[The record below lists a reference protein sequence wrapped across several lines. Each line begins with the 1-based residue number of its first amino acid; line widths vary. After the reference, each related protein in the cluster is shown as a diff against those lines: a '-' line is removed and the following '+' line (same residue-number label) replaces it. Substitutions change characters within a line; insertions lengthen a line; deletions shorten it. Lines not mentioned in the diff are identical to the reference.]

1 MTSQSDSS
9 KRIPE
14 LDGLRGVAILSVLV
28 YHYLEQQGPTPPHSL
43 THYAQRLVLMGWSGV
58 DLFFVLSGFLIGGI
72 LLDARESHSYFSTFY
87 LRRFFRIIPIYYLW
101 IALYILVVMLA
112 SGFLLRHSNSGI
124 LPRPD
129 FSVYA
134 HFLFLQNIFLF
145 PYGGVAGAWFSHLW
159 SLAVEEQFYL
169 VSPVLIRLLSGRSL
183 KAFLF
188 AVIAGAPLLRTY
200 LRFDTAINRQ
210 LITASMPCRAD
221 SLAIGI
227 LAAVLWRSP
236 SAREWLTSHLG
247 ALYGLLGA
255 CALGVAALWKWS
267 PDSNTSGMQVAGL
280 SCLALFYTTLLLLA
294 LAHTPGPVAALMR
307 MGWLREAG
315 RVSYCMYII
324 HLVVNDVLHTF
335 LRHSPPSTTG
345 AGPLLVTI
353 AAGFVTYAAAWLS
366 WHLIEHPL
374 VRRGHAYKY

>member
-9 KRIPE
+9 QRIPE
-14 LDGLRGVAILSVLV
+14 LDGLRGVAILSVLI

-72 LLDARESHSYFSTFY
+72 LLDARESRSYFSTFY

-101 IALYILVVMLA
+101 TALYILVVSLA

-129 FSVYA
+129 FFVYA
-134 HFLFLQNIFLF
+134 HFLFLQNIIPF
-145 PYGGVAGAWFSHLW
+145 PYAGVAGAWFSHLW

-183 KAFLF
+183 KVFLF
-188 AVIAGAPLLRTY
+188 GVIAGAPLLRAY
-200 LRFDTAINRQ
+200 LRFDTAINRT
-210 LITASMPCRAD
+210 LITALMPCRAD

-236 SAREWLTSHLG
+236 SARGWLTSHLG
-247 ALYGLLGA
+247 TLYALLGA
-255 CALGVAALWKWS
+255 FALSVAALWKWS
-267 PDSNTSGMQVAGL
+267 PDSNTTGMQVAGL
-280 SCLALFYTTLLLLA
+280 SCLAFFYATLLLLA
-294 LAHTPGPVAALMR
+294 LAHASGPVAAVMR
-307 MGWLREAG
+307 MGWLCEAG

-324 HLVVNDVLHTF
+324 HLVVNDVLHAF
-335 LRHSPPSTTG
+335 LRHSPPATTN
-345 AGPLLVTI
+345 ARAVLVTF
-353 AAGFVTYAAAWLS
+353 AAAFTTYAAAWLS
-366 WHLIEHPL
+366 WHVIEHPL